1 MFDFVPPGLLKHK
14 SFLKREDNK
23 EFRWE
28 KIRKRC
34 KQPPKL
40 FSWISNRT
48 KGFLSLK
55 KAPRWPNPSHA
66 LHWHRSLQQQI
77 PPGLP
82 AAQLGAMRPWRLAHQ
97 SSRVQASSLQGDT
110 LPVCWAQCS
119 KEATDILLLP
129 QQGTP
134 TLSTAAPGHLQ
145 SRLMVAAG
153 LAGGEKGL
161 ALMHWSKRGS
171 GKWPESKFWSHKRS
185 LLERVRWS

>member
-1 MFDFVPPGLLKHK
+1 MTK
-14 SFLKREDNK
+14 SLPCFALTQVTAAAD
-23 EFRWE
+23 
-28 KIRKRC
+28 
-34 KQPPKL
+34 
-40 FSWISNRT
+40 
-48 KGFLSLK
+48 
-55 KAPRWPNPSHA
+55 PS
-66 LHWHRSLQQQI
+66 RSACS
-77 PPGLP
+77 P
-82 AAQLGAMRPWRLAHQ
+82 AGGYEAMKTGSSE

-153 LAGGEKGL
+153 LVGGKKGL

-185 LLERVRWS
+185 LLERVR